1 MTSVCE
7 SDKIIIIKQARK
19 EKTMPVTSQ
28 KAKRGRFI
36 VIEGIDGSGKS
47 TQISLLAKK
56 LGEMGRRVYTTA
68 EPTVSLTGGM
78 LRDALR
84 GITQHTTCEI
94 AAMFLLDRISHN
106 VNPVNGIEKFLAS
119 GVDVICDRYYYSSLA
134 YQGSETDFDWVL
146 DMNINCPEIRKPDLC
161 IFLDLEPKKS
171 LERISKN
178 RMVTEIYEELDRL
191 ERYRKRY
198 FDIFEMLKFTDNIA
212 IIDTAR
218 DIEAV
223 SAEVYSKVLEL
234 ER

>member
-1 MTSVCE
+1 MT
-7 SDKIIIIKQARK
+7 A
-19 EKTMPVTSQ
+19 MPFSAQ
-28 KAKRGRFI
+28 KAKRGKFI

-56 LGEMGRRVYTTA
+56 LTEDGRRVYTTA

-84 GITQHTTCEI
+84 GVTQHTTCEI
-94 AAMFLLDRISHN
+94 AAMFLLDRIAHN

-161 IFLDLEPKKS
+161 IFLDLEPDKCFD
-171 LERISKN
+171 RISKN
-178 RMVTEIYEELDRL
+178 RMVKEIYEETERL

-198 FDIFEMLKFTDNIA
+198 FEIFDMLKFTDNIA
-212 IIDTAR
+212 IIDTNK
-218 DIEAV
+218 DINAV
-223 SAEVYSKVLEL
+223 AAEVYAKVSEL
-234 ER
+234 DA

>member
-1 MTSVCE
+1 
-7 SDKIIIIKQARK
+7 
-19 EKTMPVTSQ
+19 MPFSAQ

-56 LGEMGRRVYTTA
+56 LTEDGRRVYTTA

-84 GITQHTTCEI
+84 GVTQHTTCEI

-161 IFLDLEPKKS
+161 IFLDLEPEKC
-171 LERISKN
+171 LDRISKN
-178 RMVTEIYEELDRL
+178 RMVKEIYEEVDRL

-198 FDIFEMLKFTDNIA
+198 FEIFDMLKFTDNIA
-212 IIDTAR
+212 IVDTNK
-218 DIEAV
+218 DINAV
-223 SAEVYSKVLEL
+223 AAEVYAKVCEL
-234 ER
+234 DV

>member
-1 MTSVCE
+1 MIE
-7 SDKIIIIKQARK
+7 
-19 EKTMPVTSQ
+19 MPFSAQ

-56 LGEMGRRVYTTA
+56 LTEDGRRVYTTA

-84 GITQHTTCEI
+84 GVTQHTTCEI
-94 AAMFLLDRISHN
+94 AAMFLLDRIAHN

-161 IFLDLEPKKS
+161 VFLDLEPDKCFD
-171 LERISKN
+171 RISKN
-178 RMVTEIYEELDRL
+178 RMVKEIYEETERL

-198 FDIFEMLKFTDNIA
+198 FEIFDMLKFTDNIA
-212 IIDTAR
+212 IIDTNK
-218 DIEAV
+218 DINAV
-223 SAEVYSKVLEL
+223 ATEVYAKVSEL
-234 ER
+234 DV

>member
-1 MTSVCE
+1 
-7 SDKIIIIKQARK
+7 
-19 EKTMPVTSQ
+19 MPISAQ
-28 KAKRGRFI
+28 KNKRGRFI

-47 TQISLLAKK
+47 TQISLLAKR
-56 LGEMGRRVYTTA
+56 LNEDGRRVYTTA

-84 GITQHTTCEI
+84 GVTQHTTCEI

-161 IFLDLEPKKS
+161 IFLDLEPDKCFD
-171 LERISKN
+171 RISKN
-178 RMVTEIYEELDRL
+178 RMVKEIYEEIDRL

-198 FDIFEMLKFTDNIA
+198 FEIFDMLKFTDNIA
-212 IIDTAR
+212 IIDTNKE
-218 DIEAV
+218 INAV
-223 SAEVYSKVLEL
+223 AAEVYAKVAEL
-234 ER
+234 DV

>member
-1 MTSVCE
+1 MT
-7 SDKIIIIKQARK
+7 A
-19 EKTMPVTSQ
+19 MPFSAQ

-56 LGEMGRRVYTTA
+56 LNEDGRKVYTTA
-68 EPTVSLTGGM
+68 EPTISLTGGM

-84 GITQHTTCEI
+84 GVTQHTTCEI

-161 IFLDLEPKKS
+161 IFLDLEPEKC
-171 LERISKN
+171 LDRISKN
-178 RMVTEIYEELDRL
+178 RMVKEIYEEVDRL

-198 FDIFEMLKFTDNIA
+198 FEIFDMLKFTDNIA
-212 IIDTAR
+212 IVDTNK
-218 DIEAV
+218 DINAV
-223 SAEVYSKVLEL
+223 AAEVYAKVCEL
-234 ER
+234 DV

>member
-1 MTSVCE
+1 MT
-7 SDKIIIIKQARK
+7 
-19 EKTMPVTSQ
+19 TMPFSAQ

-56 LGEMGRRVYTTA
+56 LTEDGRRVYTTA

-84 GITQHTTCEI
+84 GVTQHTTCEI
-94 AAMFLLDRISHN
+94 AAMFLLDRIAHN

-161 IFLDLEPKKS
+161 IFLDLEPEKC
-171 LERISKN
+171 LDRISKN
-178 RMVTEIYEELDRL
+178 RMVKEIYEEVDRL

-198 FDIFEMLKFTDNIA
+198 FEIFDMLKFTDNIA
-212 IIDTAR
+212 IIDTNKE
-218 DIEAV
+218 INAV
-223 SAEVYSKVLEL
+223 AAEVYAKVCEL
-234 ER
+234 DV

>member
-1 MTSVCE
+1 
-7 SDKIIIIKQARK
+7 
-19 EKTMPVTSQ
+19 MPFSAQ

-56 LGEMGRRVYTTA
+56 LTEDGRRVYTTA

-84 GITQHTTCEI
+84 GVTQHTTCEI
-94 AAMFLLDRISHN
+94 AAMFLLDRIAHN

-161 IFLDLEPKKS
+161 IFLDLEPEKC
-171 LERISKN
+171 LDRISKN
-178 RMVTEIYEELDRL
+178 RMVKEIYEEVDRL

-198 FDIFEMLKFTDNIA
+198 FEIFDMLKFTDNIA
-212 IIDTAR
+212 IIDTNKE
-218 DIEAV
+218 INAV
-223 SAEVYSKVLEL
+223 AAEVYAKVCEL
-234 ER
+234 DV